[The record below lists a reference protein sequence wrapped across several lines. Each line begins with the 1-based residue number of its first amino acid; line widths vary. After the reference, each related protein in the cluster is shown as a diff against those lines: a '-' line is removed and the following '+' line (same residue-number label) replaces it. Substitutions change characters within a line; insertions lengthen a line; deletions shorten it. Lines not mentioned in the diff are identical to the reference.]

1 MNSIIWDWNGTLL
14 NDIDLCVAT
23 INVLLEKRNLPLLTP
38 DKYKD
43 VFSFP
48 VKDYYQA
55 IGFNFEK
62 EDFAIPAKEYIDL
75 YNSHVER
82 CALHHPAPEILSH
95 FKSLGFRQFVLSAME
110 NDMLLKTLAHNKI
123 LHFFEAVAGLDNH
136 FAVSKIDRGVQL
148 MNEYRMEK
156 NNTFLIGDTTHDF
169 EVAKRLGIQCILIA
183 GGHQSEERLK
193 QTGARII
200 PKLET
205 LKELITN

>member
-1 MNSIIWDWNGTLL
+1 LL

-23 INVLLEKRNLPLLTP
+23 INVLLEKRKLPLLTP

-75 YNSHVER
+75 YNSRVER

-95 FKSLGFRQFVLSAME
+95 FKSLGFHQFVLSAME

-169 EVAKRLGIQCILIA
+169 EVANRLGIQCILIA

-205 LKELITN
+205 LKELITI